1 MNNKIVSYDGNLRRK
16 KVPSIDNVALFN
28 SNRNKRLRNKLVFR
42 RINLLNNSNNT
53 YDSHEYPKNFYL
65 TRLKGKLSLNKIN
78 KVSHFSRSMNNI
90 KEKIFKKEIPSE
102 KDLDKSSNFVIS
114 NDLDFSNN
122 SNLLTNKYIFSE
134 IKNDTKKTKDKM
146 NQTSTIFFTKKTNL
160 SNNNTIYFNSSLE
173 NFYNKIIHKKL
184 NLMSPSKTCF
194 FPSKKNNINTYNNK
208 KNTKNIENK
217 YVKSTGYNSYNE
229 VVLKNLFQKSQIK
242 IKTNVFDRAL
252 SKYKLRNNKVLLNPF
267 MNSYGVMLENLS
279 DKIGFIKGSLDLV
292 YPKIIKKKY
301 QLRMKYKYEKNGIS
315 VTSRNNSL
323 ENNKSIKNEFF
334 IINKEKK
341 ISQSIFTKY
350 PINIKIKGKI
360 SPNMYSFRGTK
371 MLIL

>member
-1 MNNKIVSYDGNLRRK
+1 
-16 KVPSIDNVALFN
+16 
-28 SNRNKRLRNKLVFR
+28 
-42 RINLLNNSNNT
+42 
-53 YDSHEYPKNFYL
+53 
-65 TRLKGKLSLNKIN
+65 
-78 KVSHFSRSMNNI
+78 
-90 KEKIFKKEIPSE
+90 
-102 KDLDKSSNFVIS
+102 
-114 NDLDFSNN
+114 
-122 SNLLTNKYIFSE
+122 
-134 IKNDTKKTKDKM
+134 
-146 NQTSTIFFTKKTNL
+146 
-160 SNNNTIYFNSSLE
+160 
-173 NFYNKIIHKKL
+173 
-184 NLMSPSKTCF
+184 MSPSKTCF
-194 FPSKKNNINTYNNK
+194 FTSKKNNINTYNNK